1 MHNFIAPDSMLWH
14 SETFTTFNKEK
25 QGPWSRG
32 VGTCPSK
39 KHVFVPPPPNIGSLT
54 VPPLISKLLRGPWG
68 CWSLGACKSFGIWGL
83 IKLLGLRTDD
93 LPEVRTDIGGLNKK

>member
-39 KHVFVPPPPNIGSLT
+39 KCVFVPPPNIGSLT
-54 VPPLISKLLRGPWG
+54 VPPPNLKVTPQ
-68 CWSLGACKSFGIWGL
+68 SLGML
-83 IKLLGLRTDD
+83 ELGSL
-93 LPEVRTDIGGLNKK
+93 